1 MTYIAQFSMTYP
13 SGDNASQ
20 DDWINTLTVEEQLE
34 YYAANKRQ
42 KQFRQDA
49 VDEGRLVFDDTLRQY
64 IWKDKDAYHVNKPS
78 DPVWMKYFERWI
90 EEENIIFTMTYT
102 EVE

>member
-1 MTYIAQFSMTYP
+1 MTYP
-13 SGDNASQ
+13 SGDTASSQ
-20 DDWINTLTVEEQLE
+20 DDWIKTLTVEEQLE
-34 YYAANKRQ
+34 YYAADKRQ

-49 VDEGRLVFDDTLRQY
+49 VDEGRLVVDDTLGQY

-78 DPVWMKYFERWI
+78 DPVWMKYWGRWI
-90 EEENIIFTMTYT
+90 EEENIIFTTTCT